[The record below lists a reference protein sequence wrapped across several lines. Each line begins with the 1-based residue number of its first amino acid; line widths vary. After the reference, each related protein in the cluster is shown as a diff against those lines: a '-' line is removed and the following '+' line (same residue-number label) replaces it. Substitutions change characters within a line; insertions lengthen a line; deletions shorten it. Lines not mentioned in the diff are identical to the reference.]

1 MQSKIQSSFDVLEKD
16 SEIGGNENQPPAT
29 DIAPKVTLLLVED
42 EDTVRK
48 VMSEALQT
56 EGYHV
61 LEAPNGLKA
70 FALYLEHREEIDA
83 IITDVR
89 MPQMSGWELA
99 SRIKN
104 LDSDARFLFI
114 SAYKHSEICHDST
127 LETDMAFLQ
136 KPFTLLTLVE
146 KVHRL
151 MGKSQAQIK
160 TSVAV

>member
-1 MQSKIQSSFDVLEKD
+1 MQSKIQSIDVPPTS
-16 SEIGGNENQPPAT
+16 SEADQPEEAVSPGRGM
-29 DIAPKVTLLLVED
+29 LLLVED

-48 VMSEALQT
+48 VMAEALQS
-56 EGYHV
+56 EGFRV

-70 FALYLEHREEIDA
+70 FALYLEHREDIDA

-104 LDSDARFLFI
+104 LDCDARFLFI
-114 SAYKHSEICHDST
+114 SAYKHSEVCNDST
-127 LETDMAFLQ
+127 LEADMAFLQ

-151 MGKSQAQIK
+151 MGKRQ
-160 TSVAV
+160 VAASSSS